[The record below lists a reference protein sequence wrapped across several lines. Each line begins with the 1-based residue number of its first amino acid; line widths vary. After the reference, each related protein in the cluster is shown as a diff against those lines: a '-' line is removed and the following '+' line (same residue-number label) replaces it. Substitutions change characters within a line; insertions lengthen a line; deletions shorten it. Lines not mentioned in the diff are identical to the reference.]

1 MEQGTLGK
9 RLGMCGEEGKEWVS
23 GQERSAAGRCIS
35 VDIEIRLWIWNV
47 WRRRKAYLWFLEVG
61 EIADPPPPPSRLF
74 DVCFARLHSFYL
86 ILLLSIAPGNMFFLY
101 DENKR
106 QNCVVYLF
114 TLFVCL
120 GREGFVLRSGF
131 RTFGAMRF
139 AKNLMFGY
147 SIFCLSALYRPCCV
161 GASMIARDPIPKT
174 REKRK

>member
-1 MEQGTLGK
+1 MGIGPGAVGSGSLHQ
-9 RLGMCGEEGKEWVS
+9 CGHRNSIVDLECVEAQESVSLVS
-23 GQERSAAGRCIS
+23 GSGG
-35 VDIEIRLWIWNV
+35 N
-47 WRRRKAYLWFLEVG
+47 RR
-61 EIADPPPPPSRLF
+61 PPPPPSRLF